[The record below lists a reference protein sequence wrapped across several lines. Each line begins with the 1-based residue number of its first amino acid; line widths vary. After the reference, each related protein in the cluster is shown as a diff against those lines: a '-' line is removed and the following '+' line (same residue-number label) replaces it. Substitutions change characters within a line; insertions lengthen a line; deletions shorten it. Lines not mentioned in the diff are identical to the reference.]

1 MKKLIFALTLGT
13 FCFFGTNAA
22 TFAQQHGA
30 QEDFVKSLTE
40 SFNESD
46 YFTTV
51 DDEDGFEKRIVFGA
65 YPRVYRWYYRPI
77 VRPVRYAWR
86 PVYYRPVYTYY
97 RYWAVPYRCHFSWTT
112 VTTSTTFYKSAG
124 DTNGAMLD
132 SDPAPNSPLA
142 RQGLRKG
149 DIITHVDGQPLRSLQ
164 DLNRA
169 TANSRLTVQKGD
181 QTRFAGNLLK
191 SADENL
197 MKGFE
202 GLQEVEAGTLMTN
215 AQISEGNFDM
225 YKYFE
230 RNADRVV
237 FGVKAI
243 ENNGNGVKVTE
254 VVAGMPGQKS
264 GFEVND
270 VILEINGTKITSERD
285 YSDAIDRA
293 GKVARM
299 VVLCGRTGQ
308 TVNADVVL
316 NK

>member
-13 FCFFGTNAA
+13 FCFFSTSDA

-30 QEDFVKSLTE
+30 QEDFVKSLTQD
-40 SFNESD
+40 FNESEF
-46 YFTTV
+46 FTTV
-51 DDEDGFEKRIVFGA
+51 DAEDGFAKHFGLGW
-65 YPRVYRWYYRPI
+65 YGPRVYRWYYRPV
-77 VRPVRYAWR
+77 VRPVYWGWR
-86 PVYYRPVYTYY
+86 PAYYRPVYTYY
-97 RYWAVPYRCHFSWTT
+97 RYWAVPYHCHFTWTT
-112 VTTSTTFYKSAG
+112 VTTTTEYKSAS

-164 DLNRA
+164 DLSRA
-169 TANSRLTVQKGD
+169 TANSRLTIQKGSEAK
-181 QTRFAGNLLK
+181 FAGNLLK
-191 SADENL
+191 SADDNL
-197 MKGFE
+197 MKSFD
-202 GLQEVEAGTLMTN
+202 GLQEVEAGSLMSN
-215 AQISEGNFDM
+215 KQVREADIDM
-225 YKYFE
+225 YKFFE
-230 RNADRVV
+230 QNNQPV

-254 VVAGMPGQKS
+254 VVADLPGQKA

-270 VILEINGTKITSERD
+270 VILEINGVKITNEKE
-285 YSDAIDRA
+285 YSDAIDAA

-299 VVLCGRTGQ
+299 KVLCGKTGN
-308 TVNADVVL
+308 TVDADVVL